1 MSLLLSLSL
10 AFGAEG
16 MWLPE
21 QLPALGDAMRSDG
34 LQIAPD
40 ALAALDGAP
49 LGAIVSLG
57 FCSASFVSST
67 GLVVTN
73 HHCAEGWLAN
83 LSTGERDH
91 LNQGFTAAAQG
102 EELWAGPSARMYVL
116 ESVSDR
122 TEAVQARLEGVTDG
136 AARQKAVDAF
146 RAEAVAACEKQPGR
160 RCRLAEFDGG
170 RQYRLYQS
178 LEIRDVRIVHAP
190 PANIGFFG
198 GDADNFEWPR
208 HDGDYTFLR
217 AYVGKNGKP
226 ADHSAKNVPY
236 TPRHHL
242 AVSATGVAP
251 GDFVMVAGFP
261 GSTDRHA
268 LAADLKQRATIS
280 LPDDLASAAAM
291 EARLAAAIAADPTAE
306 KYLAS
311 TRFGLENGRKYDEGI
326 RDNLAASPILAR
338 KAEEEAKV
346 EAWIAADPARAP
358 FGESLKVLR
367 DLLAKDAARYAQ
379 DSAIGEL
386 FQCTLLDVAHTAV
399 RWHDE
404 RGKPDIEREAG
415 TQDRDRP
422 RLVAGMIELQE
433 GYWAPFER
441 AQCKAGLEAVLAL
454 PSDQAVAPVVQAV
467 AAAGS
472 VDALLDALFSAD
484 TLATVEGRK
493 ALFGEKPAAFAAQDP
508 WFGLARALETEFLQA
523 RRRENKADAG
533 VWRQHY
539 PRWVDALVQARGG
552 LTYPDANSTLRV
564 TWGKVEGYPVR
575 DGLVATP
582 QTTVAGLLAKDATE
596 TYEAPAWEVEG
607 AKTRL
612 DSSWVDSRLRDVPV
626 DFLSSVDTTGGNSGS
641 ATMNA
646 RGELVGLL
654 FDGNYE
660 SMAADWL
667 YDPTTTRSIHVDI
680 RYVLW
685 LMGLDPNTGW
695 IRTELGVR

>member
-21 QLPALGDAMRSDG
+21 QAPALGDAMRADG
-34 LQIAPD
+34 LQLDPAT
-40 ALAALDGAP
+40 LSQLDGAP

-57 FCSASFVSST
+57 FCSASFVSPT

-91 LNQGFTAAAQG
+91 LNLGFTAPSRG
-102 EELWAGPSARMYVL
+102 EELWAGPSARMYVI
-116 ESVSDR
+116 
-122 TEAVQARLEGVTDG
+122 EAVTDQTTALQTRLKDLTDG
-136 AARQKAVDAF
+136 AERQKAIDAF
-146 RAEAVAACEKQPGR
+146 RSETVAACEKQAGR

-170 RQYRLYQS
+170 RAYRLYQT
-178 LEIRDVRIVHAP
+178 LEIRDVRIVQAP

-226 ADHSAKNVPY
+226 ADHSSKNVPY

-242 AVSATGVAP
+242 PVSQAGVAP
-251 GDFVMVAGFP
+251 GDYVMVAGFP

-268 LAADLKQRATIS
+268 LAADLAQRATVS

-291 EARLAAAIAADPTAE
+291 EARLAAAIAADPAAE

-326 RDNLAASPILAR
+326 RDNLAASPILTR
-338 KAEEEAKV
+338 KQEEEAKV
-346 EAWIAADPARAP
+346 EAWIAADPSRASY
-358 FGESLKVLR
+358 GESLAALR
-367 DLLAKDAARYAQ
+367 ALIAKDAARYAQ
-379 DSAIGEL
+379 DSAVGEL
-386 FQCTLLDVAHTAV
+386 FSCTLLDVAHTAV
-399 RWHDE
+399 RWHTE
-404 RGKPDIEREAG
+404 RAKPDLAREAG

-422 RLVAGMIELQE
+422 RLVAGMLELQE

-454 PSDQAVAPVVQAV
+454 PEAQAVQPVVDAV
-467 AAAGS
+467 RAAGS
-472 VDALLDALFSAD
+472 IDALVERLFAAT

-493 ALFGEKPAAFAAQDP
+493 GLFGDKALSWTAEDP
-508 WFGLARALETEFLQA
+508 WFALARSLEDGFLAA
-523 RRRENKADAG
+523 RRLENKADAG
-533 VWRQHY
+533 AWRQHY

-552 LTYPDANSTLRV
+552 LTYPDANSTLRI

-575 DGLVATP
+575 DGLSATP

-596 TYEAPAWEVEG
+596 TYEAPAWEIEG
-607 AKTRL
+607 AQGRAT
-612 DSSWVDSRLRDVPV
+612 SPWVDKRLGDVPV

-685 LMGLDPNTGW
+685 LMGLNPDTAW
-695 IRTELGVR
+695 IRAELGAP